1 MKSGTNVLLAV
12 VSLAVV
18 GVSALAWH
26 QYRELINLR
35 AQLADGG
42 DIASL
47 KKQLASADKTIKDLE
62 NSLAETRG
70 RHGANGDIALDGA
83 GDADPSG
90 ADGPPRRAGRF
101 GAFAQVASTPEFQKL
116 IAVEAK
122 GRINATYGALFK
134 ALNLSPEQLTQ
145 FQGLLADKQQ
155 ALMDTMQAAREQG
168 INPREDPDGFKT
180 LVNQALDQVNASI
193 QQTLG
198 DAAYAQYQQYQQ
210 QIPERNTISSLQQQL
225 GYSQTP
231 LTDDQA
237 NQMIALLAQNQPQR
251 AGNGTAGTGNG
262 GDTGPGPFAL
272 MNGGG
277 TAKVTDSAI
286 AQAGGVLSAPQVAA
300 LQEIQQQQQAQQ
312 QMQQMMRAAYQGSN
326 GGAPTPPPST
336 TTAGGGKG

>member
-1 MKSGTNVLLAV
+1 MKSGANVLLAAL
-12 VSLAVV
+12 SLALV
-18 GVSALAWH
+18 GISALAWH
-26 QYRELINLR
+26 QYRELIDLR
-35 AQLADGG
+35 AQLTDGG
-42 DIASL
+42 DVAAL
-47 KKQLASADKTIKDLE
+47 KRQLSTADKNIRDLEARLASM
-62 NSLAETRG
+62 RG
-70 RHGANGDIALDGA
+70 RRGSDGDLAQDAGDGDPA
-83 GDADPSG
+83 GDAN
-90 ADGPPRRAGRF
+90 APRRGGRF
-101 GAFAQVASTPEFQKL
+101 GAFAEVASSPEFQKL
-116 IAVEAK
+116 LAIQAK

-134 ALNLSPEQLTQ
+134 ALNLSPEQLAQ

-168 INPREDPDGFKT
+168 INPREDPDGFKA

-210 QIPERNTISSLQQQL
+210 QLPERNTVNSLQQQL

-237 NQMIALLAQNQPQR
+237 NQLVALLAQNQPQR
-251 AGNGTAGTGNG
+251 TGNGTAGTGNG

-312 QMQQMMRAAYQGSN
+312 QMQQMMRAAYQGS
-326 GGAPTPPPST
+326 GGGSPTPPPST
-336 TTAGGGKG
+336 ATGGGKG